1 MRITIEL
8 PQELLE
14 KARLQASAS
23 GITLKE
29 LLFIAALERRLAT
42 TAKVRHEPPALPGPA
57 DLHLLTRAELDET
70 MFG

>member
-29 LLFIAALERRLAT
+29 LFIAALERRLAT
-42 TAKVRHEPPALPGPA
+42 PAKVRHEPPAIPGPA

>member
-14 KARLQASAS
+14 KARLHASAS

-29 LLFIAALERRLAT
+29 LFIAALERRLAT
-42 TAKVRHEPPALPGPA
+42 TAKVRHEPPAIPGPA